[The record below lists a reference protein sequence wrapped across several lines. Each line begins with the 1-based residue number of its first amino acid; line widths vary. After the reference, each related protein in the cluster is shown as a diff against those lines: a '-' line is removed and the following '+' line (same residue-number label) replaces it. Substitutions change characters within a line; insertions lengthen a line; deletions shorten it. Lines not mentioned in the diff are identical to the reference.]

1 MSTPQDSPAFPWRAD
16 PNVTKKE
23 FAESLDAKDSLAHFR
38 EQFIIPTKQDLTRK
52 TIIPGA
58 EEDKTASSQCTY
70 LCGNSLGLQPKS
82 TRTYVDRFLQT
93 WATKAVLGHFT
104 PHEDELM
111 PPFLDIDTRAA
122 NLMAPVVGASP
133 SEVAVMD
140 TLTTNLHLLMAS
152 FYRPTAEKYKIIL
165 EGKAFPSDHFAVESQ
180 IRHHN
185 LDPDNA
191 MILIEPEDPSHPLL
205 STERILSVIDE
216 HAASTALILLPG
228 IQYYTG
234 QYFDIPKITAHA
246 HSKNIIIGWDCAH
259 AVGNVELKLHDWN
272 VDFAAWCTYKYMNS
286 GPGAMAGLF
295 VHERHGAVDTTS
307 SSGLSYRPRLSGWWG
322 GDKETRF
329 EMDNKFVPRPGAA
342 GFQLSNPSALDL
354 SAVTASLEIFA
365 AATMPALR
373 QKSLQLTAYMEH
385 LLLKACPQPES
396 SGPKLFSIITPSNPM
411 ERGAQ
416 LSILLRGDI
425 LDGVLSRLMANG
437 VVVDERKPNVIRVAP
452 APLYNTFVD
461 VWNFV
466 QVFVKACEEAELE
479 NGGRGK

>member
-1 MSTPQDSPAFPWRAD
+1 MSTPQNSPAFPWKD
-16 PNVTKKE
+16 DVNVDKKE
-23 FAESLDAKDSLAHFR
+23 FAESLDAQDTLAHFR
-38 EQFIIPTKQDLTRK
+38 EQFIVPTKQDLIRK
-52 TIIPGA
+52 TIVPSA
-58 EEDKTASSQCTY
+58 EEDKTAYSPCTY

-93 WATKAVLGHFT
+93 WATKGVLGHFT
-104 PHEDELM
+104 PHEDELA
-111 PPFLDIDTRAA
+111 PPFVDIDTRAA
-122 NLMAPVVGASP
+122 NLMAPVVGALP

-191 MILIEPEDPSHPLL
+191 MVLIEPEDSAQPLL
-205 STERILSVIDE
+205 STERIISVIDA
-216 HAASTALILLPG
+216 HASSTALILLPG

-234 QYFDIPKITAHA
+234 QYFDIAKITAHA
-246 HSKNIIIGWDCAH
+246 HSKNIPIGWDCAH

-286 GPGAMAGLF
+286 GPGAMGGLF
-295 VHERHGAVDTTS
+295 LHERHGVVDTSS
-307 SSGLSYRPRLSGWWG
+307 SSGLNYRPRLSGWWG

-329 EMDNKFVPRPGAA
+329 EMDNRFLPRPGAA

-354 SAVTASLEIFA
+354 SAVIASLEMFS

-373 QKSLQLTAYMEH
+373 QKSIQLTAYMEH
-385 LLLKACPQPES
+385 LLLKACPQPE

-425 LDGVLSRLMANG
+425 LAGVFSRLLDNG
-437 VVVDERKPNVIRVAP
+437 VVVDERKPNVIRVAA

-461 VWNFV
+461 AWEFV
-466 QVFVKACEEAELE
+466 HIFVKACEEAERE
-479 NGGRGK
+479 NAKVGK

>member
-1 MSTPQDSPAFPWRAD
+1 MSTPASFPMKD
-16 PNVTKKE
+16 NVNFDKKE

-38 EQFIIPTKQDLTRK
+38 EQFIIPTKQDLVRK
-52 TIIPGA
+52 TIIPSA
-58 EEDKTASSQCTY
+58 QEDKAASSPCTY

-93 WATKAVLGHFT
+93 WATKGVLGHFT
-104 PHEDELM
+104 PHEDELT
-111 PPFLDIDTRAA
+111 PPFVDIDTRVSY
-122 NLMAPVVGASP
+122 LMAPVVGALP

-185 LDPDNA
+185 LDPNNA
-191 MILIEPEDPSHPLL
+191 MVLIEPEDPAHPLL
-205 STERILSVIDE
+205 STERILSIIDE
-216 HAASTALILLPG
+216 HASSTALILLPG

-234 QYFDIPKITAHA
+234 QYFDIAKITAHA
-246 HSKNIIIGWDCAH
+246 HSKNIPIGWDCAH

-272 VDFAAWCTYKYMNS
+272 VDFAAWCTYKYVNS
-286 GPGAMAGLF
+286 GPGAMGGLF
-295 VHERHGAVDTTS
+295 LHERHGVVESSSS

-329 EMDNKFVPRPGAA
+329 EMDNRFVPRPGAA
-342 GFQLSNPSALDL
+342 GFQLSNPSVLDL
-354 SAVTASLEIFA
+354 SAIIASLEIFS
-365 AATMPALR
+365 AATMPAIR

-396 SGPKLFSIITPSNPM
+396 GPKLFSIITPSNPM

-416 LSILLRGDI
+416 LSVLLRGDI
-425 LDGVLSRLMANG
+425 LDGVFSRLLANG
-437 VVVDERKPNVIRVAP
+437 IVVDERKPNVIRVAA

-461 VWNFV
+461 VWHFV
-466 QVFVKACEEAELE
+466 QIFAKACEEAERE
-479 NGGRGK
+479 NNARVAK